1 MKFIDKL
8 TKRIEAVNS
17 LVCVGLDSR
26 YDRLPDFI
34 KSKDINKSVFRF
46 NQKIIQ
52 ETNQVVAAYKMN
64 VAFYAGFG
72 MEGLEALRQTNNF
85 LKQNYPDIP
94 IIADCK
100 RSEMGE
106 STKMVKQEIFDW
118 LGFDSILVTPWFGQD
133 TIKDYLDD
141 ETKGVGVYV
150 HDSNPSAVEFQDLE
164 LKDGRKVYEAVAENL
179 VKNWNKNGNV
189 FVEAGATYLLQLRK
203 IREIVGEEIMILVAG
218 VGVQGGKIEELKGLL
233 GLNQQRMIV
242 NSSRGIIFAGG
253 KSDNEKEYLEKVS
266 QAAENL
272 RKSLQMISEFSP
284 GDSGG
289 ISRSN
294 WSGD

>member
-1 MKFIDKL
+1 MKFIDRL
-8 TKRIEAVNS
+8 LRRIEQVDS

-34 KSKDINKSVFRF
+34 KNQDITKSAFQF

-52 ETNQVVAAYKMN
+52 VTNQVAAVYKMN

-72 MEGLEALRQTNNF
+72 AEGLEALRQTNLY
-85 LKQNYPDIP
+85 LKKNYPDIP

-141 ETKGVGVYV
+141 ETKGVGIYV
-150 HDSNPSAVEFQDLE
+150 HDSNPSAGEFQDLK

-179 VKNWNKNGNV
+179 VKNWNINGNV
-189 FVEAGATYLLQLRK
+189 FVEAGVTYLPQLKK
-203 IREIVGEEIMILVAG
+203 IREIVGEDMLILVAG
-218 VGVQGGKIEELKGLL
+218 AGSQGGKVEDLRGLL
-233 GLNQQRMIV
+233 GLNNQRMIV
-242 NSSRGIIFAGG
+242 NSSRGIIFAGNINDSG
-253 KSDNEKEYLEKVS
+253 DDYLAKVRI
-266 QAAENL
+266 AAENL
-272 RKSLQMISEFSP
+272 RKSLQML
-284 GDSGG
+284 
-289 ISRSN
+289 
-294 WSGD
+294 